1 MNTDMVKRIARG
13 LAQLGFVRHEAHA
26 WALGEITVRYRSQDD
41 SFLAHF
47 TDGKMHDYSFFDLAD
62 DQQAICEA
70 ATLMEWV
77 KHYRKVALS
86 SENAAAVKQAA

>member
-1 MNTDMVKRIARG
+1 
-13 LAQLGFVRHEAHA
+13 
-26 WALGEITVRYRSQDD
+26 
-41 SFLAHF
+41 
-47 TDGKMHDYSFFDLAD
+47 MHDYSFFDLAD